1 MKRFIAVLLVTVL
14 LASLILAACS
24 NPSPTAP
31 ATSSAPS
38 TAPGTSAPATTPV
51 AKPPVQPIKLAFAC
65 TGPPTGWLESHTMHP
80 WFEKVTQA
88 TNGLVEFEPYYSN
101 SLVPANGIWDGMM
114 TGVAD
119 AGFVSFHLWPGLTTL
134 SGVVS
139 LPFLE
144 YSGSEQQSGIAW
156 KLYEQFPEIQ
166 NEYKANKLLL
176 LTTSSP
182 FFFLTS
188 KKQITSRDDFNG
200 LKLRSTA
207 GESIWTMIEK
217 AGATPVAMPV
227 ADIYQNLEKGV
238 IDGAQCNWD
247 FFQTFR
253 LFEVGQYYFYGPFNA
268 SVVGVAM
275 SHSAW
280 NKIPKEAQDQ
290 IMSVCG
296 GLEGSMWWGK
306 TNYDESAA
314 PAREKA
320 AAAGKQMIE
329 TTLTSEQ
336 SKQWMDQDGQAI
348 WDTWITKAV
357 DKAKKEGYENP
368 EDLVQRLI
376 KATQDLTQTFKP

>member
-188 KKQITSRDDFNG
+188 KKTNH
-200 LKLRSTA
+200 
-207 GESIWTMIEK
+207 
-217 AGATPVAMPV
+217 
-227 ADIYQNLEKGV
+227 
-238 IDGAQCNWD
+238 
-247 FFQTFR
+247 
-253 LFEVGQYYFYGPFNA
+253 FE
-268 SVVGVAM
+268 
-275 SHSAW
+275 
-280 NKIPKEAQDQ
+280 
-290 IMSVCG
+290 
-296 GLEGSMWWGK
+296 
-306 TNYDESAA
+306 
-314 PAREKA
+314 R
-320 AAAGKQMIE
+320 
-329 TTLTSEQ
+329 
-336 SKQWMDQDGQAI
+336 
-348 WDTWITKAV
+348 
-357 DKAKKEGYENP
+357 
-368 EDLVQRLI
+368 
-376 KATQDLTQTFKP
+376 